1 MQENAREDIHNTL
14 RKANAKDLT
23 DYLFLPNSFVSMLTL
38 LSISITDGNCILL
51 FSKTKLFF
59 VDLRLNN
66 KVVFRPTALET

>member
-23 DYLFLPNSFVSMLTL
+23 DYSFLPNSFVSMLTL
-38 LSISITDGNCILL
+38 LSISITDGNCNLV

-59 VDLRLNN
+59 VDLRLNDN
-66 KVVFRPTALET
+66 VVFRPTALET